1 MATAITR
8 QRQETTKDGGP
19 ALVVE
24 FAVHE
29 ISRPDQAHAFKGE
42 LLLALRE
49 SAASRLILD
58 CSDLTLMVTLA
69 IAALLSARKRLSGS
83 GGELVLSGPGPLL
96 RESLAHCGMDRLF
109 AVVETVDEALAMS

>member
-1 MATAITR
+1 M
-8 QRQETTKDGGP
+8 KDGGP

-29 ISRPDQAHAFKGE
+29 ISGPDQAHAFKGE

-49 SAASRLILD
+49 SGASRLILD
-58 CSDLTLMVTLA
+58 CSELTLMVTLA

-83 GGELVLSGPGPLL
+83 RGRLVLSGPGPLL
-96 RESLAHCGMDRLF
+96 RESLAHCGMDRVF
-109 AVVETVDEALAMS
+109 TVVESVNDALALS